1 MEMHCTD
8 NCINLYKDG
17 SLLNISSISTDV
29 IGIIA
34 LFFTIILSKRNPVI
48 DSYKTKIYIF
58 VSTVTIF
65 LLILELF
72 DIFIDYS
79 NSIEFLELYKIIN
92 VIGFSLTPL
101 VPYLLLFLNSR
112 EIRSSKILYA
122 IPLIINSFLS
132 ILSYK
137 TGWLFLVDTQGQY
150 GRGNLFFMVISI
162 SAFYYLILI
171 FTIIKNAYEYDNE
184 DLTFLESI
192 FFVPITAVILQTAYY
207 GFNLIWAS
215 VALSLLLYYIF
226 LRELQFKYD
235 VTSGIRNR
243 KAFEKELEQNN
254 KNYDNVALVVLD
266 LNDLKIT
273 NDMKGH
279 NAGDEAIFVSATVLK
294 ESFYGV
300 GKAYR
305 IGGDEFC
312 VICNNATN
320 EDIDNSLLKLEQLLT
335 IVNQKRD
342 IKIVFAYGYEFY
354 KKNNNDSISDVFSKA
369 DKFMY
374 EHKARLKGSYGRR
387 MGDYNTES

>member
-1 MEMHCTD
+1 MHCTD